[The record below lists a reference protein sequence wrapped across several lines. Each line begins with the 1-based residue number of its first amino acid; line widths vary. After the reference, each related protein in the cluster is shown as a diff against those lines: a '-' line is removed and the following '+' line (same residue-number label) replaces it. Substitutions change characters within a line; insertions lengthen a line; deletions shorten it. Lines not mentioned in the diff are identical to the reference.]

1 MSRQNFQ
8 EYKVWDLPTRLFHWV
23 NVVSIMGLIFVATIM
38 MFKKELGITGLEAKI
53 ALKEVHII
61 IGYVF
66 TINLLWR
73 IIWGFMGGKYSRWS
87 AIIPSKGYLPKLKN
101 YLTSIKLGKPQ
112 TYLGH
117 NPLGRLAVTAMIAL
131 MLALMLSGLI
141 RAGTDVYYPPFGGAI
156 AQYIADENTPAQ
168 NILPYNKQ
176 GTDPQKLA
184 QVDAMKDIAGEVH
197 EIAAFTLMFIIL
209 LHIFIVVR
217 MEVRE
222 EGRIISAMFSG
233 KKIVTQKPEDL
244 N

>member
-1 MSRQNFQ
+1 MNKKNYQ
-8 EYKVWDLPTRLFHWV
+8 EYKVWDLPTRLFHWI

-73 IIWGFMGGKYSRWS
+73 IIWGFIGGKYSRWS
-87 AIIPSKGYLPKLKN
+87 AIIPSKGYLPKLKS
-101 YLTSIKLGKPQ
+101 YLTSIKLGEPQ

-141 RAGTDVYYPPFGGAI
+141 RAGTDVYYPPFGGAV
-156 AQYIADENTPAQ
+156 AHYIADENTSAQ
-168 NILPYNKQ
+168 DILPYNKQ

-217 MEVRE
+217 TETRE

>member
-1 MSRQNFQ
+1 MSSQNYQ
-8 EYKVWDLPTRLFHWV
+8 EYKVWDLPTRIFHWL
-23 NVVSIMGLIFVATIM
+23 NFVSIVGLIFVATIM

-53 ALKEVHII
+53 ALKEVHIV

-66 TINLLWR
+66 ATNLLWR
-73 IIWGFMGGKYSRWS
+73 IIWGFIGGKYSRWS
-87 AIIPSKGYLPKLKN
+87 AIIPGKGYLATLKN
-101 YLTSIKLGKPQ
+101 YIASIKIGKPH

-117 NPLGRLAVTAMIAL
+117 NPLGRLAVTTMIAL

-156 AQYIADENTPAQ
+156 AQYIADENTSAQ
-168 NILPYNKQ
+168 NIKPYDKR
-176 GTDPQKLA
+176 GSDPQKLA
-184 QVDAMKDIAGEVH
+184 KIKTVKDIAGEVH
-197 EIAAFTLMFIIL
+197 ELAAFTLMFIIL

-222 EGRIISAMFSG
+222 GGGLISAMFSG
-233 KKIVTQKPEDL
+233 KKIVSEKPEDL

>member
-8 EYKVWDLPTRLFHWV
+8 EYKVWDLPTRLFHWI
-23 NVVSIMGLIFVATIM
+23 NVVSIIGLIFVATIM

-53 ALKEVHII
+53 ALKEVHIV
-61 IGYVF
+61 IGYIF
-66 TINLLWR
+66 AANLLWR
-73 IIWGFMGGKYSRWS
+73 LVWGFVGRKYSRWS
-87 AIIPSKGYLPKLKN
+87 AIIPGKGYLATLKN
-101 YLTSIKLGKPQ
+101 YITSIKLGEPQ

-117 NPLGRLAVTAMIAL
+117 NPLGRLAVITMITL
-131 MLALMLSGLI
+131 MLTLMLSGLI
-141 RAGTDVYYPPFGGAI
+141 RAGTDVYYPPFGGAV
-156 AQYIADENTPAQ
+156 AQYIADENTSPQ
-168 NILPYNKQ
+168 DIKPYNKR

-184 QVDAMKDIAGEVH
+184 EIETMKDIAGEVH
-197 EIAAFTLMFIIL
+197 ELAAFTLMFIIL